1 MNDSFTIDLISD
13 LNLTE
18 TDQFDWTGKATSLFC
33 VVAGNVSD
41 DLDVLRR
48 TLDHLSSNYHG
59 VFFIDGSLEHNE
71 LQNYEIRVLEI
82 KELCDSLNNV
92 VYLHNHVVILNNIAF
107 IGSNGWY
114 GNRHIYREIEDES
127 YVLAYRTA
135 DLAYLSNSI
144 KRLQHNKEVK
154 RIVMVTNSLPN
165 QQMAFGSP
173 HIELPPEL
181 YPSLSLIFDETHKV
195 RKWLFGTR
203 DITVD
208 VDVDRIQYAN
218 NPVQPNI
225 LYWPK
230 RIEV

>member
-1 MNDSFTIDLISD
+1 MDDTFSVDLISD
-13 LNLTE
+13 LYLTE
-18 TDQFDWTGKATSLFC
+18 TDEFDWTGKATSLFC

-48 TLDHLSSNYHG
+48 TLDHLSNNYHG
-59 VFFIDGSLEHNE
+59 VFFIDGSLEHTE
-71 LQNYEIRVLEI
+71 LQNYENRLLQI
-82 KELCDSLNNV
+82 KEICDSLNNV

-114 GNRHIYREIEDES
+114 GNRPLLKEIEDED

-135 DLAYLSNSI
+135 DLAYLSNSV
-144 KRLQHNKEVK
+144 KRLQHNMEVK

-165 QQMAFGSP
+165 RQMAFNSP
-173 HIELPPEL
+173 HIEVPPEL
-181 YPSLSLIFDETHKV
+181 YPSLSLIFDETHKI
-195 RKWLFGTR
+195 RTWLFGAGG
-203 DITVD
+203 IPVD
-208 VDVDRIQYAN
+208 VAVDRIHYAN
-218 NPVQPNI
+218 NPAQTNM

>member
-1 MNDSFTIDLISD
+1 MNDSFSIDLISD
-13 LNLTE
+13 LHLTE
-18 TDQFDWTGKATSLFC
+18 TGEFDWSGKATSLFC

-41 DLDVLRR
+41 DLEVLRR
-48 TLDHLSSNYHG
+48 TLDHLSNNYHG
-59 VFFIDGSLEHNE
+59 VFFIDGSLEHTE

-82 KELCDSLNNV
+82 KEICDSLNNV

-114 GNRHIYREIEDES
+114 GNRHVYKEVEDED

-144 KRLQHNKEVK
+144 KRLQHNMEVK
-154 RIVMVTNSLPN
+154 RIVLVTNSLPN
-165 QQMAFGSP
+165 KQMAFNSLD
-173 HIELPPEL
+173 IELPREL
-181 YPSLSLIFDETHKV
+181 YPSLSLLFDETHKV
-195 RKWLFGTR
+195 RKWLFGTN

-208 VDVDRIQYAN
+208 VDVDRIQYVN
-218 NPVQPNI
+218 NPVQPNM